1 MNVSWQSEVVLEG
14 ALLSRIH
21 VDGYESGRSILMYR
35 EIGREL
41 SHGATKHDIDGGS
54 SLNMKKGC
62 GTALIYGNLK

>member
-1 MNVSWQSEVVLEG
+1 MVPEG

-21 VDGYESGRSILMYR
+21 VDGYESGRGYFECIVIF
-35 EIGREL
+35 IGREL

-54 SLNMKKGC
+54 SLNMKEGC